1 MAVVG
6 SRAASAGGRDHTR
19 HFAASLA
26 NAGLGIVSGMAAG
39 VDAIAHEAA
48 LARADG
54 ITVAVVGTGPDVA
67 YPVQHHSL
75 RDRIAARGA
84 VVSEYLPGTCAV
96 AAHFPARNRIIAGLA
111 LGTLVVEAAMRSGAL
126 ITARL
131 AAEAGREVFAVPGSL
146 HNPLARGCHHLI
158 RQGATL
164 VQEPAQLVEGLR
176 LLSGELADAL
186 RQRLTAPT
194 ELARTVPQP
203 TPRRCDP
210 DYQRLWHAL
219 GHDPTPMDSLL
230 ERTGLTAAAL
240 SSMLLI
246 MELEETWSPST
257 VAIPA
262 IPSFFTSTASRDA
275 GRGAMKESI
284 LDVLLYLFEHYFS
297 EDADL
302 VRDRDSL
309 QNGLI
314 QAGFSP
320 AEISKAFDWLDAL
333 AEQRPSVARPHV
345 DGPVRIYHGPELD
358 KLDVD
363 CRGFLLFL
371 EQHRILDADQ
381 RELVL
386 DRAMALDQDELDL
399 DDLKWV
405 VLMVL
410 FNQPGAEAAY
420 AWMETQMFLD
430 EPEPVH

>member
-1 MAVVG
+1 MDLTEPDRRALLTILLAGGRSPPRRALLDAFDAPSQILAAGPATWRAAGCGALQIAKLQTPDTPTLDAALRWCAQPGHHLIGWRDADYPALLRHIANPPLALFVDGDPAALWHPCVAVVG

-75 RDRIAARGA
+75 RDRIAARSA

-131 AAEAGREVFAVPGSL
+131 AAEAGREVFALPGSL

-194 ELARTVPQP
+194 EQARTVPQP
-203 TPRRCDP
+203 TPRRSDP

-246 MELEETWSPST
+246 MELEGDVVTEH
-257 VAIPA
+257 
-262 IPSFFTSTASRDA
+262 
-275 GRGAMKESI
+275 GR
-284 LDVLLYLFEHYFS
+284 YT
-297 EDADL
+297 
-302 VRDRDSL
+302 R
-309 QNGLI
+309 N
-314 QAGFSP
+314 P
-320 AEISKAFDWLDAL
+320 
-333 AEQRPSVARPHV
+333 
-345 DGPVRIYHGPELD
+345 
-358 KLDVD
+358 
-363 CRGFLLFL
+363 
-371 EQHRILDADQ
+371 
-381 RELVL
+381 
-386 DRAMALDQDELDL
+386 
-399 DDLKWV
+399 
-405 VLMVL
+405 
-410 FNQPGAEAAY
+410 
-420 AWMETQMFLD
+420 
-430 EPEPVH
+430 

>member
-1 MAVVG
+1 MDLTEPDRRALLTLLLAGGRSPPRRALLDAFDAPSQILAAGPATWRAAGCDALQIAKLQTHDTPILDAALRWCTQPGHHLIGWRDADYPALLRHIANPPLMLFVDGDPAALWHPCVAVVG

-131 AAEAGREVFAVPGSL
+131 AAEAGREVFALPGSL

-194 ELARTVPQP
+194 ELARRVPQP

-246 MELEETWSPST
+246 MELEGDVVTEH
-257 VAIPA
+257 
-262 IPSFFTSTASRDA
+262 
-275 GRGAMKESI
+275 GR
-284 LDVLLYLFEHYFS
+284 YT
-297 EDADL
+297 
-302 VRDRDSL
+302 R
-309 QNGLI
+309 N
-314 QAGFSP
+314 P
-320 AEISKAFDWLDAL
+320 
-333 AEQRPSVARPHV
+333 
-345 DGPVRIYHGPELD
+345 
-358 KLDVD
+358 
-363 CRGFLLFL
+363 
-371 EQHRILDADQ
+371 
-381 RELVL
+381 
-386 DRAMALDQDELDL
+386 
-399 DDLKWV
+399 
-405 VLMVL
+405 
-410 FNQPGAEAAY
+410 
-420 AWMETQMFLD
+420 
-430 EPEPVH
+430 

>member
-1 MAVVG
+1 MDLTEPDRRALLTLLLAGGRSPPRRALLDAFDAPSQILAAGPATWRAAGCDALQIAKLQTHDTPILDAALRWCTQPGHHLIGWRDADYPALLRHIANPPLMLFVDGDPAALWHPCVAVVG

-131 AAEAGREVFAVPGSL
+131 AAEAGREVFALPGSL

-194 ELARTVPQP
+194 EQARTVLQP
-203 TPRRCDP
+203 TPRRSDP

-246 MELEETWSPST
+246 MELEGDVVTEH
-257 VAIPA
+257 
-262 IPSFFTSTASRDA
+262 
-275 GRGAMKESI
+275 GR
-284 LDVLLYLFEHYFS
+284 YT
-297 EDADL
+297 
-302 VRDRDSL
+302 R
-309 QNGLI
+309 N
-314 QAGFSP
+314 P
-320 AEISKAFDWLDAL
+320 
-333 AEQRPSVARPHV
+333 
-345 DGPVRIYHGPELD
+345 
-358 KLDVD
+358 
-363 CRGFLLFL
+363 
-371 EQHRILDADQ
+371 
-381 RELVL
+381 
-386 DRAMALDQDELDL
+386 
-399 DDLKWV
+399 
-405 VLMVL
+405 
-410 FNQPGAEAAY
+410 
-420 AWMETQMFLD
+420 
-430 EPEPVH
+430 

>member
-1 MAVVG
+1 MDLTEPDRRALLTLLLAGGRSPPRRALLDAFDAPSQILAAGPATWRAAGCDALQIAKLQTHDTPILDAALRWCARPGHHLIGWRDADYPALLRHIANPPLMLFVDGDPAALWHPCVAVVG

-19 HFAASLA
+19 HFAAGLA

-131 AAEAGREVFAVPGSL
+131 AAEAGREVFALPGSL

-194 ELARTVPQP
+194 EQARTVLQP
-203 TPRRCDP
+203 TPRRSDP

-246 MELEETWSPST
+246 MELEGDVVTEH
-257 VAIPA
+257 
-262 IPSFFTSTASRDA
+262 
-275 GRGAMKESI
+275 GR
-284 LDVLLYLFEHYFS
+284 YT
-297 EDADL
+297 
-302 VRDRDSL
+302 R
-309 QNGLI
+309 N
-314 QAGFSP
+314 P
-320 AEISKAFDWLDAL
+320 
-333 AEQRPSVARPHV
+333 
-345 DGPVRIYHGPELD
+345 
-358 KLDVD
+358 
-363 CRGFLLFL
+363 
-371 EQHRILDADQ
+371 
-381 RELVL
+381 
-386 DRAMALDQDELDL
+386 
-399 DDLKWV
+399 
-405 VLMVL
+405 
-410 FNQPGAEAAY
+410 
-420 AWMETQMFLD
+420 
-430 EPEPVH
+430 

>member
-1 MAVVG
+1 MDLTEPDRRALLTLLLAGGRSPPRRALLDAFDAPSQILAAGPATWRAAGCDALQIAKLQTHDTPILDAALRWCARPGHHLIGWRDADYPALLRHIANPPLMLFVDGDPAALWHPCVAVVG

-19 HFAASLA
+19 HFAAGLA

-131 AAEAGREVFAVPGSL
+131 AAEAGREVFALPGSL

-194 ELARTVPQP
+194 EQARTVLQP
-203 TPRRCDP
+203 TPRRSDP

-230 ERTGLTAAAL
+230 ESTGLTAAAL

-246 MELEETWSPST
+246 MELEGDVVTEH
-257 VAIPA
+257 
-262 IPSFFTSTASRDA
+262 
-275 GRGAMKESI
+275 GR
-284 LDVLLYLFEHYFS
+284 YT
-297 EDADL
+297 
-302 VRDRDSL
+302 R
-309 QNGLI
+309 N
-314 QAGFSP
+314 P
-320 AEISKAFDWLDAL
+320 
-333 AEQRPSVARPHV
+333 
-345 DGPVRIYHGPELD
+345 
-358 KLDVD
+358 
-363 CRGFLLFL
+363 
-371 EQHRILDADQ
+371 
-381 RELVL
+381 
-386 DRAMALDQDELDL
+386 
-399 DDLKWV
+399 
-405 VLMVL
+405 
-410 FNQPGAEAAY
+410 
-420 AWMETQMFLD
+420 
-430 EPEPVH
+430 

>member
-1 MAVVG
+1 MDLTEPDRRALLTLLLAGGRSPPRRALLDAFDAPSQILAAGPATWRAAGCDALQIAKLQTHDTPILDAALRWCTQPGHHLIGWRDADYPALLRHIANPPLMLFVDGDPAALWHPCVAVVG

-131 AAEAGREVFAVPGSL
+131 AAEAGREVFALPGSL

-194 ELARTVPQP
+194 EQARAVPQP
-203 TPRRCDP
+203 TPRRSDP

-246 MELEETWSPST
+246 MELEGDVVTEH
-257 VAIPA
+257 
-262 IPSFFTSTASRDA
+262 
-275 GRGAMKESI
+275 GR
-284 LDVLLYLFEHYFS
+284 YT
-297 EDADL
+297 
-302 VRDRDSL
+302 R
-309 QNGLI
+309 N
-314 QAGFSP
+314 P
-320 AEISKAFDWLDAL
+320 
-333 AEQRPSVARPHV
+333 
-345 DGPVRIYHGPELD
+345 
-358 KLDVD
+358 
-363 CRGFLLFL
+363 
-371 EQHRILDADQ
+371 
-381 RELVL
+381 
-386 DRAMALDQDELDL
+386 
-399 DDLKWV
+399 
-405 VLMVL
+405 
-410 FNQPGAEAAY
+410 
-420 AWMETQMFLD
+420 
-430 EPEPVH
+430 

>member
-1 MAVVG
+1 MDLIEPDRRALLTLLLAGGRSPPRRALLDAFDAPSQILAAGPATWRAAGCDALQIAKLQAPDTPILDAALRWCTQPGHHLIGWRDADYPALLRHIANPPLMLFVDGDPAALWHPCVAVVG

-131 AAEAGREVFAVPGSL
+131 AAEAGREVFALPGSL

-246 MELEETWSPST
+246 MELEGDVVTEH
-257 VAIPA
+257 
-262 IPSFFTSTASRDA
+262 
-275 GRGAMKESI
+275 GR
-284 LDVLLYLFEHYFS
+284 YT
-297 EDADL
+297 
-302 VRDRDSL
+302 R
-309 QNGLI
+309 N
-314 QAGFSP
+314 P
-320 AEISKAFDWLDAL
+320 
-333 AEQRPSVARPHV
+333 
-345 DGPVRIYHGPELD
+345 
-358 KLDVD
+358 
-363 CRGFLLFL
+363 
-371 EQHRILDADQ
+371 
-381 RELVL
+381 
-386 DRAMALDQDELDL
+386 
-399 DDLKWV
+399 
-405 VLMVL
+405 
-410 FNQPGAEAAY
+410 
-420 AWMETQMFLD
+420 
-430 EPEPVH
+430 

>member
-1 MAVVG
+1 MDLTEPDRRALLTLMLAGGRSPPRRALLDAFDAPSQILAAGPATWRAAGCDALQIAKLQTPDTPILDAALRWCTQPGHHLIGWRDADYPALLRHIANPPLMLFVDGDPAALWHPCVAVVG

-131 AAEAGREVFAVPGSL
+131 AAEAGREVFALPGSL

-246 MELEETWSPST
+246 MELEGDVVTEH
-257 VAIPA
+257 
-262 IPSFFTSTASRDA
+262 
-275 GRGAMKESI
+275 GR
-284 LDVLLYLFEHYFS
+284 YT
-297 EDADL
+297 
-302 VRDRDSL
+302 R
-309 QNGLI
+309 N
-314 QAGFSP
+314 P
-320 AEISKAFDWLDAL
+320 
-333 AEQRPSVARPHV
+333 
-345 DGPVRIYHGPELD
+345 
-358 KLDVD
+358 
-363 CRGFLLFL
+363 
-371 EQHRILDADQ
+371 
-381 RELVL
+381 
-386 DRAMALDQDELDL
+386 
-399 DDLKWV
+399 
-405 VLMVL
+405 
-410 FNQPGAEAAY
+410 
-420 AWMETQMFLD
+420 
-430 EPEPVH
+430 

>member
-1 MAVVG
+1 MRWCTQPGHHLIGWRDADYPALLRHIANPPLMLFVDGDPAALWHPCVAVVG

-84 VVSEYLPGTCAV
+84 VVSEYLPGTSAV

-131 AAEAGREVFAVPGSL
+131 AAEAGREVFALPGSL

-246 MELEETWSPST
+246 MELEGDVVTEH
-257 VAIPA
+257 
-262 IPSFFTSTASRDA
+262 
-275 GRGAMKESI
+275 GR
-284 LDVLLYLFEHYFS
+284 YT
-297 EDADL
+297 
-302 VRDRDSL
+302 R
-309 QNGLI
+309 N
-314 QAGFSP
+314 P
-320 AEISKAFDWLDAL
+320 
-333 AEQRPSVARPHV
+333 
-345 DGPVRIYHGPELD
+345 
-358 KLDVD
+358 
-363 CRGFLLFL
+363 
-371 EQHRILDADQ
+371 
-381 RELVL
+381 
-386 DRAMALDQDELDL
+386 
-399 DDLKWV
+399 
-405 VLMVL
+405 
-410 FNQPGAEAAY
+410 
-420 AWMETQMFLD
+420 
-430 EPEPVH
+430 